1 MYSEFHIFNLNL
13 FYLIKNMDV
22 VQVNGSVIGELS
34 RLVKKVGEQQR
45 EVVLELSKEL
55 GKHNKMIE
63 QAMAKE
69 DRLLA
74 KINRIEEKIM
84 QKELYNYTNI
94 QQQIKRRK
102 ELAAIAKVRNKEDE
116 ENVIPAI
123 F

>member
-1 MYSEFHIFNLNL
+1 
-13 FYLIKNMDV
+13 MDV